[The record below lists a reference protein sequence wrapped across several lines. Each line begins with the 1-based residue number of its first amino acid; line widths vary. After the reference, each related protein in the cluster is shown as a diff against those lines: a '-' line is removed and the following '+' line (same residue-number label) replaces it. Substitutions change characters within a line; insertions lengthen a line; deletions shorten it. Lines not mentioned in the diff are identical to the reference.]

1 MGDSRIRQTVLPS
14 GLTVLSEDLP
24 GVRSIAVGLWLARGS
39 RDETAAQ
46 NGLCHFIEHMS
57 FKGTKKRSARDIA
70 LSLESIGGHLDAFTS
85 KEETC
90 YYARVQHHQLEQA
103 LEVIADIVRHS
114 RFTSNDIRR
123 EKKVV
128 LEEIKGVD
136 DTPDELVHE
145 LFAEAIFDGHSL
157 SYPIL
162 GSRQN
167 CTRFTQLMVTGF
179 WSGIYRPQNMLVALA
194 GKADHLNLCR
204 VLEKLFP
211 GREGIP
217 DLLPAPCPPDFRP
230 SLRILNRKISQ
241 AHICLGVPGVS
252 YSNSDR
258 YPAMVLNTVLGGGMS
273 SRLFQKI
280 REESGLAYTVYSFV
294 DMYRDTGVLGVYL
307 GVSPSQINKSL
318 AMTLREIKRLVE
330 RPVHKDELQNAKEQL
345 KGGLLLGMESTSSR
359 MMRLARFALH
369 GNRYLSVDQTL
380 SQIDRVTMDQVHHL
394 AQKMFQPQ
402 NLAAAILGPVNG
414 KDYSLDR
421 LRQMLG

>member
-1 MGDSRIRQTVLPS
+1 MRDSKVRQTVLPS
-14 GLTVLSEDLP
+14 GLTVLSEDLA

-39 RDETAAQ
+39 RDETASQ

-57 FKGTKKRSARDIA
+57 FKGTRKRSARDIA
-70 LSLESIGGHLDAFTS
+70 LSLEAIGGHLDAFTS

-103 LEVIADIVRHS
+103 LDIITDIVRHS
-114 RFTSNDIRR
+114 RFDPADIRR

-162 GSRQN
+162 GPRRN
-167 CTRFTQLMVTGF
+167 CARFTREQVIGF
-179 WSGIYRPQNMLVALA
+179 WENTYQPRNMLVSLA
-194 GKADHLNLCR
+194 GKAEHRQLCDL
-204 VLEKLFP
+204 LERHFP
-211 GREGIP
+211 GKQGNP
-217 DLLPAPCPPDFRP
+217 NLLPEPCLPDFRP
-230 SLRILNRKISQ
+230 SIRVLNRRISQ
-241 AHICLGVPGVS
+241 AHICLGVPGVP
-252 YSNSDR
+252 YSHPGR
-258 YPAMVLNTVLGGGMS
+258 YPVMVLNTVLGGGMS

-280 REESGLAYTVYSFV
+280 REESGLAYSVYSFM

-307 GVSPSQINKSL
+307 GVSPAQIKKAL
-318 AMTLREIKRLVE
+318 AMTLGEIRQLV
-330 RPVHKDELQNAKEQL
+330 RHPISGTELRNAKEQM
-345 KGGLLLGMESTSSR
+345 KGSLLLGMESTSSR

-380 SQIDRVTMDQVHHL
+380 ANIEQVTSDQVHRL
-394 AQKMFQPQ
+394 AQEIFQPRK
-402 NLAAAILGPVNG
+402 LAAAILGPVRER
-414 KDYSLDR
+414 DYSLDK
-421 LRQMLG
+421 LQDMLG